1 MMGISITLACRTFG
15 LSETCFRNSPEH
27 DDENEQIADLLIG
40 LTKAR
45 KTRGFSL
52 CFLYLRIAW
61 QS

>member
-45 KTRGFSL
+45 KTRGFSRPL
-52 CFLYLRIAW
+52 K
-61 QS
+61 